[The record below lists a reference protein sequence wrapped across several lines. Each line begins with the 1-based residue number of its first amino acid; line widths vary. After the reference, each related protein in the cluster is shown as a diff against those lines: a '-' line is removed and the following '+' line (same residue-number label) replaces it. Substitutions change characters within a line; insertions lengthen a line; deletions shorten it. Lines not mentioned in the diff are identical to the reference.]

1 VVAWELPEEV
11 IENAGEG
18 PAQVDYFLRAISIAA

>member
-1 VVAWELPEEV
+1 VITTLEEV

-18 PAQVDYFLRAISIAA
+18 PAQVDYFTRTILIAA